1 MCIFKHMRIGYVILL
16 KCVGLLFNIY
26 TADCDVQQWWPERL
40 KCLSTPHCSSPNLG
54 DNALFRAADVLV
66 GQWIGECS
74 KLRVHYS
81 KPAPKL
87 LFEQFGGPLGR
98 STWCN
103 EGKTFKPSR
112 CSLLDFGGVAVRW
125 SLLRWLPTLAS
136 CCWMTPWWG
145 STTSGANRCPI
156 TGRGA
161 VIEHLRYNV
170 ARPEKSSISLIRCA
184 MNHELEV
191 YYGLLSV
198 GPSDCALA
206 AGFRWCRRVMF
217 TAPRGCQWMEDLP
230 VPGLQLSARFNGD
243 QWGS

>member
-1 MCIFKHMRIGYVILL
+1 MFNIHMRIFKHMRIGYVILL

-103 EGKTFKPSR
+103 EGKPIMNHPNFWWFIPPIYG
-112 CSLLDFGGVAVRW
+112 DFG
-125 SLLRWLPTLAS
+125 T
-136 CCWMTPWWG
+136 
-145 STTSGANRCPI
+145 
-156 TGRGA
+156 
-161 VIEHLRYNV
+161 
-170 ARPEKSSISLIRCA
+170 
-184 MNHELEV
+184 V
-191 YYGLLSV
+191 YYCFHHIYLQAKTLTGNCTHETHHRTSTIAWGPLNNGLEDVL
-198 GPSDCALA
+198 PAKTAKPL
-206 AGFRWCRRVMF
+206 RRLNTF
-217 TAPRGCQWMEDLP
+217 
-230 VPGLQLSARFNGD
+230 
-243 QWGS
+243 